1 MESKID
7 YEKYAAGEFKILS
20 NEYQNLLYRV
30 TMLEADKKTLLDM
43 NKELAWEIHDRDK
56 IIEELRNLVK
66 SQKEILV
73 NQGYF
78 DDVTLN

>member
-1 MESKID
+1 MGKNEQD
-7 YEKYAAGEFKILS
+7 WLYEIA
-20 NEYQNLLYRV
+20 
-30 TMLEADKKTLLDM
+30 MLQADKKTLLDM

-56 IIEELRNLVK
+56 IIDELRNLVK

-78 DDVTLN
+78 DDVNLN

>member
-1 MESKID
+1 MNNQD
-7 YEKYAAGEFKILS
+7 
-20 NEYQNLLYRV
+20 LLYRLA
-30 TMLEADKKTLLDM
+30 MLEADNKTLMDM

-56 IIEELRNLVK
+56 IIDELRNLVK

>member
-1 MESKID
+1 MGKNEQD
-7 YEKYAAGEFKILS
+7 WLYEIA
-20 NEYQNLLYRV
+20 
-30 TMLEADKKTLLDM
+30 MLQADKKTLLDM

-56 IIEELRNLVK
+56 IIDELRNLVK

>member
-1 MESKID
+1 MD
-7 YEKYAAGEFKILS
+7 
-20 NEYQNLLYRV
+20 NQDLLYRLA
-30 TMLEADKKTLLDM
+30 MLEADNKMLMDM

-56 IIEELRNLVK
+56 IIDELRNLVK

-78 DDVTLN
+78 DDINLN

>member
-1 MESKID
+1 MD
-7 YEKYAAGEFKILS
+7 
-20 NEYQNLLYRV
+20 NQDLLYRLA
-30 TMLEADKKTLLDM
+30 MLEADNKKLMDM

-56 IIEELRNLVK
+56 IIDELRNLVK

-78 DDVTLN
+78 DDINLN

>member
-1 MESKID
+1 MD
-7 YEKYAAGEFKILS
+7 
-20 NEYQNLLYRV
+20 NQDLLYRLA
-30 TMLEADKKTLLDM
+30 MLEADNKMLMDL
-43 NKELAWEIHDRDK
+43 NKELAWDIHDRDK

>member
-1 MESKID
+1 MNNQD
-7 YEKYAAGEFKILS
+7 
-20 NEYQNLLYRV
+20 LLYRLA
-30 TMLEADKKTLLDM
+30 MLEADNKTLMDM

-56 IIEELRNLVK
+56 IIDELRNLVK

-78 DDVTLN
+78 DDINLN

>member
-1 MESKID
+1 MD
-7 YEKYAAGEFKILS
+7 
-20 NEYQNLLYRV
+20 NQDLLYRLA
-30 TMLEADKKTLLDM
+30 MLEADNKTLMDM

-56 IIEELRNLVK
+56 IIDELRNLVK

-78 DDVTLN
+78 DDVNLN

>member
-1 MESKID
+1 MD
-7 YEKYAAGEFKILS
+7 
-20 NEYQNLLYRV
+20 NQDLLYRLA
-30 TMLEADKKTLLDM
+30 MLEADNKTLMDM

-56 IIEELRNLVK
+56 IIDELRNLVK

-78 DDVTLN
+78 DDINLN

>member
-1 MESKID
+1 MD
-7 YEKYAAGEFKILS
+7 
-20 NEYQNLLYRV
+20 NQDLLYRLA
-30 TMLEADKKTLLDM
+30 MLEADNKMLMDM
-43 NKELAWEIHDRDK
+43 NKELAWDIHDRDK

>member
-1 MESKID
+1 MD
-7 YEKYAAGEFKILS
+7 
-20 NEYQNLLYRV
+20 NQDLLYRLA
-30 TMLEADKKTLLDM
+30 MLEADNKMLMDM
-43 NKELAWEIHDRDK
+43 NKELAWDIHDRDK

-78 DDVTLN
+78 DDINLN

>member
-1 MESKID
+1 MD
-7 YEKYAAGEFKILS
+7 
-20 NEYQNLLYRV
+20 NQDLLYRLA
-30 TMLEADKKTLLDM
+30 MLEADNKTLMDM

-56 IIEELRNLVK
+56 IIDELRNLVK